1 MSDDVIAA
9 MAKLRK
15 ALEKRMRMADRAEE
29 LAARERERGGA
40 PRAVRAGALAAFD
53 MAALAR
59 RLRPMLE
66 YDGRGWRGIAAEIG
80 VTSPDLSRVMAGQAI
95 AYEKV
100 RAICEWA
107 GLDPDRFYR
116 PAAGAPKPRK
126 TPRKTAVGSRG
137 SAVGCFTG
145 KALKQ
150 ASSAEGRKPD
160 RASGVVAR
168 PSAASGEAA
177 ASGGQNP

>member
-1 MSDDVIAA
+1 MTFRPPQDDVIAA
-9 MAKLRK
+9 MARLKK

-40 PRAVRAGALAAFD
+40 PRAIRAGTLAAFD

-66 YDGRGWRGIAAEIG
+66 YDGRGWRPIAAEIG
-80 VTSPDLSRVMAGQAI
+80 VTASDLSRVMAGQSI

-116 PAAGAPKPRK
+116 RPAGAPKARK
-126 TPRKTAVGSRG
+126 TPRRTAVGSRG

-150 ASSAEGRKPD
+150 EIGGRQSAVGR
-160 RASGVVAR
+160 G
-168 PSAASGEAA
+168 SGEAT
-177 ASGGQNP
+177 P

>member
-9 MAKLRK
+9 MARLKK

-29 LAARERERGGA
+29 LAARERDREREREKGGA
-40 PRAVRAGALAAFD
+40 PRAIRAGALAAFD

-66 YDGRGWRGIAAEIG
+66 YDGRGWRVLAAEIG

-107 GLDPDRFYR
+107 GLDADRFYR

-126 TPRKTAVGSRG
+126 TPRRTAVGSRG

-150 ASSAEGRKPD
+150 AVGGRGSAVGMEP
-160 RASGVVAR
+160 
-168 PSAASGEAA
+168 GEAT
-177 ASGGQNP
+177 P

>member
-1 MSDDVIAA
+1 MSDDVIAS
-9 MAKLRK
+9 MARLKK

-29 LAARERERGGA
+29 LAARERDRERERERGGA
-40 PRAVRAGALAAFD
+40 PRAIRAGALAAFD

-66 YDGRGWRGIAAEIG
+66 YDGRGWRVLAAEIG

-107 GLDPDRFYR
+107 GLDADRFYR

-126 TPRKTAVGSRG
+126 TPRKAIRSRQP
-137 SAVGCFTG
+137 AAGCFTG

-150 ASSAEGRKPD
+150 AVGGRQSAVGL
-160 RASGVVAR
+160 G
-168 PSAASGEAA
+168 SGEAT
-177 ASGGQNP
+177 P